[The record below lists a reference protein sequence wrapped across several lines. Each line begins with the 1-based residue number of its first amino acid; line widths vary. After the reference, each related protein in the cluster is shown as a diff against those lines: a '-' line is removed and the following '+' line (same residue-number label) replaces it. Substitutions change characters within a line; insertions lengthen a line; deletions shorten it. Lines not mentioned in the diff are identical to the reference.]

1 MSFAFLGAAKVC
13 CSFGVPIEQKLDLAI
28 HLRSIVTVYLLEF
41 LIYFAVIVA
50 ICKKLNSRQKHAL
63 DLENVAMDADLGF
76 RPRIL
81 YGLLIISRVCWW
93 TAPPSNSEDV
103 WRYLWDGQRVLEGQS
118 VYTPAPA
125 KVQCNSDSLMPKPV
139 CMSIQAR
146 IGHADIPTVYPPSA
160 QLIFALSSLISH
172 GVEHYAVNKLSKT
185 QLKIKK
191 TQAIIRIKLLTWRI
205 LLLCADLALLAV
217 LISIFRIKKY
227 SIALLLIYALS
238 PTIAF
243 ESSLGAHLDLFGMFF
258 MLLSFSLLL
267 RDKYFWAGNML
278 GIGILIKFIPVI
290 VFLALTLIK
299 CCTFLLPRKSDEIEL
314 DHFREPSFYKLGLGF
329 IGLLTS
335 IVMLCLPF
343 ISEFS
348 QFDGLW
354 PGLKTYS
361 IHWSF
366 NGSFYPLIESLVTDY
381 FQPQDWQSSRFTIK
395 VSLGALACLIILTY
409 ALRIRHS
416 TAFVQIVQVNLFALS
431 VLFLFSPV
439 VFTWYLQWLFPF
451 IVLVINPNKLRN
463 GMKHG
468 ESILCILLLLW
479 CFSSNLTYL
488 PRYAILSGKEWKF
501 NVLWTMLEYG
511 ILALTLLTIKGYSLC
526 YSHKVS
532 INK

>member
-1 MSFAFLGAAKVC
+1 MC
-13 CSFGVPIEQKLDLAI
+13 CSFGVPIEQKLGLAA
-28 HLRSIVTVYLLEF
+28 HLKSVVTVYLVEF
-41 LIYFAVIVA
+41 ILYFAVIAAV
-50 ICKKLNSRQKHAL
+50 CKKLNNRQKPL
-63 DLENVAMDADLGF
+63 PKLKNVAVDADLGF
-76 RPRIL
+76 RPRTL
-81 YGLLIISRVCWW
+81 YSLLIISRVCWW

-103 WRYLWDGQRVLEGQS
+103 WRYLWDGERVLEGQS

-125 KVQCNSDSLMPKPV
+125 QVQCDGDGMIPKPV
-139 CMSIQAR
+139 CMGIQAR
-146 IGHADIPTVYPPSA
+146 IGHADVPTVYPPSA
-160 QLIFALSSLISH
+160 QLIFALSSLLSH
-172 GVEHYAVNKLSKT
+172 GVEYYAVNKLIKT

-227 SIALLLIYALS
+227 SMALLLIYALS
-238 PTIAF
+238 PMIAF
-243 ESSLGAHLDLFGMFF
+243 ESSLGAHLDVFGMFF

-267 RDKYFWAGNML
+267 RDKYFWAGNVL
-278 GIGILIKFIPVI
+278 GIGILIKFIPLI
-290 VFLALTLIK
+290 LFLALTLIK
-299 CCTFLLPRKSDEIEL
+299 CCDFFLPRKSNEMEL
-314 DHFREPSFYKLGLGF
+314 NRFREPSFYKLGLGF
-329 IGLLTS
+329 VGLLTS
-335 IVMLCLPF
+335 IVLLCLPF

-348 QFDGLW
+348 QFGGLW

-381 FQPQDWQSSRFTIK
+381 FQPQDWQSSRFTTK
-395 VSLGALACLIILTY
+395 VSLGAIACLIILTY
-409 ALRIRHS
+409 TLRIRQS
-416 TAFVQIVQVNLFALS
+416 TAFVQFVQVNLCALS
-431 VLFLFSPV
+431 ILFFFSPV

-451 IVLVINPNKLRN
+451 IVLVINPNQLRS
-463 GMKHG
+463 GVKHG
-468 ESILCILLLLW
+468 ESILCLLLLLW

-511 ILALTLLTIKGYSLC
+511 ILALTLLIIKGYSLC